1 MSTIKKALND
11 LAMTKE
17 ADVTIREGYSTIHLE
32 DDGGR
37 SLPIKMR
44 VTHDWFSASDLRKAA
59 KLFKKL
65 AKQLEAEGRTA

>member
-17 ADVTIREGYSTIHLE
+17 ADVPIREGYSTIHLE

-37 SLPIKMR
+37 TRHGLVDVR
-44 VTHDWFSASDLRKAA
+44 HATYV
-59 KLFKKL
+59 
-65 AKQLEAEGRTA
+65 G